1 MADNYRFDVAGAPLA
16 LALSLA
22 FTDQTKVVGW
32 RVQER
37 ENEPPRLILYRYAD
51 KAMTP
56 VPAPLT
62 GDAVVAFVQQWLDA
76 TEWEPKHPW
85 NEVTTKKGNR
95 VYNEQ
100 WGHIDGSHSA
110 FVAIEPYQLWFG
122 K

>member
-16 LALSLA
+16 VALGLA
-22 FTDQTKVVGW
+22 FHAQTKVVGW

-37 ENEPPRLILYRYAD
+37 PEEPPRLILYSFDD

-62 GDAVVAFVQQWLDA
+62 GDAVVKFVQQWLDA
-76 TEWEPKHPW
+76 TDWDPKHPW
-85 NEVTTKKGNR
+85 GDVTTKKGAR
-95 VYNEQ
+95 VYNEA
-100 WGHIDGSHSA
+100 WGHIDGAWTA
-110 FVAIEPYQLWFG
+110 FVAIEPYQLWYG